1 MILTPHV
8 LHISLWLWCLV
19 LDAEYVDIIH
29 CGSWKIN
36 FVTNCLIVNTK
47 RTWIVKIS
55 VSRVT
60 CSYCILIVLSFSV
73 SLIPF
78 LFFNILSAITFI
90 TCKQVNLHLYEK
102 IGIFMCIYTFNFG
115 TFTVLSLFLQYMDAV
130 TRIRYF

>member
-55 VSRVT
+55 VSRVHIA
-60 CSYCILIVLSFSV
+60 YWLSFHSQF
-73 SLIPF
+73 PP
-78 LFFNILSAITFI
+78 
-90 TCKQVNLHLYEK
+90 
-102 IGIFMCIYTFNFG
+102 
-115 TFTVLSLFLQYMDAV
+115 SLFYFLIFSLPSHLLPVNKWICFSMRKQGFSCASIPLPLGLLQFYLYSCNTWMQLPG
-130 TRIRYF
+130 